1 MGELGEVFE
10 RILGRAGARAFSEY
24 GVMGIAS
31 VFVACFVLL
40 YVTKF
45 LRYAFKRRAE
55 LGVWFQTHGQVKTET
70 IYSGVCAAVLLIA
83 AFTEWPYF
91 MYVLIRVF
99 ICGSSAYIASSL
111 YSRNRV
117 PLTWL
122 FGTIAV
128 LFNPILPVR
137 TARSDWQA
145 TNVIA
150 AVIFIGFSVYLNWDS
165 LSQRQSRKIQ
175 QTRLLVRTVAKI
187 CGRMHG
193 QEIRILELDPAD
205 SALSDFFVITTAAD
219 HQHAITIANEIE
231 LRLKNDWG
239 LSQLL
244 DGRTCGWILL
254 DYVDFEVHIFPK
266 DQRAFYDIERARKS
280 AKSFTPTEFD
290 KTIKHCRCG

>member
-1 MGELGEVFE
+1 VAVFHV
-10 RILGRAGARAFSEY
+10 RTHQG
-24 GVMGIAS
+24 
-31 VFVACFVLL
+31 L
-40 YVTKF
+40 Y
-45 LRYAFKRRAE
+45 LRLFCLHRKQ
-55 LGVWFQTHGQVKTET
+55 LV
-70 IYSGVCAAVLLIA
+70 
-83 AFTEWPYF
+83 FTESRSF
-91 MYVLIRVF
+91 DVV
-99 ICGSSAYIASSL
+99 IC
-111 YSRNRV
+111 
-117 PLTWL
+117 
-122 FGTIAV
+122 TIAV

-137 TARSDWQA
+137 MARSDWQA

-244 DGRTCGWILL
+244 DGALVAGYCSIM
-254 DYVDFEVHIFPK
+254 
-266 DQRAFYDIERARKS
+266 
-280 AKSFTPTEFD
+280 
-290 KTIKHCRCG
+290 